1 MHIYLNKDAP
11 HGDKLNRLLAYIIGM
26 GNELI
31 NYYQLVQE
39 ADAISLTEKEAFIYF
54 KSSLGLD
61 QNADDVM
68 SRGTYYNYLKRV
80 KDDKKEMVFT
90 VAKDLPGIHIT
101 QITSLQ
107 IVRKK
112 LMITFLSTTSP
123 KLLCDLSR
131 AIVEVE
137 RAIAEWN
144 GWTQKITEETL
155 RKFEHTAE
163 KTEEPIIHPP
173 GSN

>member
-1 MHIYLNKDAP
+1 
-11 HGDKLNRLLAYIIGM
+11 M
-26 GNELI
+26 GNPQI

-39 ADAISLTEKEAFIYF
+39 SDAIGLSERDSYTYF
-54 KSSLGLD
+54 RSSLGLD
-61 QNADDVM
+61 ANAEVM
-68 SRGTYYNYLKRV
+68 DRTTYYKYLKKVR
-80 KDDKKEMVFT
+80 DRKKEMVFT
-90 VAKDLPGIHIT
+90 VAKNLPDIHIT

-107 IVRKK
+107 VVRKK
-112 LMITFLSTTSP
+112 LMITFLSTGSP

-155 RKFEHTAE
+155 KQFEHTAE
-163 KTEEPIIHPP
+163 KIEEPIIHPP